1 MDTPGGPSP
10 QHDCVRAHGSA
21 PAQANGTAQQ
31 NGTAHAN
38 GTAQQERRATILG
51 SVTVPGRPEHVSS
64 ARAFI
69 TRTLSQLPK
78 IDSDA
83 ATLLTSELVTNAIQ
97 HTRSGAAGGS
107 VTVVVIVIHDGVL
120 VEVIDDGAP
129 GTPIVKGDL
138 YAADGHGLYLVQQF
152 AAQWGYLRDASGTT
166 VWFHLPA
173 AGGMTEPAPAD
184 CGGQALAA
192 VMS

>member
-10 QHDCVRAHGSA
+10 RYGCVRAHGSA
-21 PAQANGTAQQ
+21 PAQENGTAQQ
-31 NGTAHAN
+31 NGTAQAN
-38 GTAQQERRATILG
+38 GTAQQELRATILG

-173 AGGMTEPAPAD
+173 AGGATEPAPAD